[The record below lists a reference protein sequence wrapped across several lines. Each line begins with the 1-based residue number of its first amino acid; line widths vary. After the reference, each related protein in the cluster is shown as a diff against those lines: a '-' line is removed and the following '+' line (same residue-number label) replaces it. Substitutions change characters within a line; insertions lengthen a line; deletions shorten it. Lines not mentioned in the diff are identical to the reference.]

1 MSFNALSLAKL
12 GVGFGALAVAS
23 IGLLAPSPVEADV
36 PAEYHGGGKSKSVSV
51 DYVRKQWELQ
61 ELRLKGRI
69 EPEADR
75 EPYRTADTV
84 SPPPAPI
91 EPAPTIPTVLVGVD
105 IAQPIAFALDTVKP
119 VQHVTLVSNNE
130 QPADVVDPKI
140 AAALA
145 QRKRNQAALLLILA
159 VL

>member
-1 MSFNALSLAKL
+1 MSFNALSLSKL

-36 PAEYHGGGKSKSVSV
+36 PTEYHGGGKSKSVSV

-69 EPEADR
+69 EPAANL
-75 EPYRTADTV
+75 EPCRAADTV
-84 SPPPAPI
+84 SPPPAPD
-91 EPAPTIPTVLVGVD
+91 PAPTIPTVLVGAET
-105 IAQPIAFALDTVKP
+105 AQPIALVLDAVP
-119 VQHVTLVSNNE
+119 LVSNNE
-130 QPADVVDPKI
+130 QQADAVDPKI

-145 QRKRNQAALLLILA
+145 QKRRNQAALLLILA
-159 VL
+159 EL

>member
-36 PAEYHGGGKSKSVSV
+36 PDEYHGGRKSKSVSV
-51 DYVRKQWELQ
+51 EYVSKQWELQ

-69 EPEADR
+69 EPASDR
-75 EPYRTADTV
+75 EPYRVVDTA

-91 EPAPTIPTVLVGVD
+91 EPAPTIPTVLVGAD
-105 IAQPIAFALDTVKP
+105 TAQPIALVLEAVQP
-119 VQHVTLVSNNE
+119 VQPVTLVSNNE
-130 QPADVVDPKI
+130 QPADADDSKI
-140 AAALA
+140 AAAPA
-145 QRKRNQAALLLILA
+145 QRKRNQAAFLLILA
-159 VL
+159 EL